1 MSMGE
6 QASRQHGGKNL
17 FRTAAAVSTAA
28 ILLGSSFY
36 AAQAGVIGGYG
47 GGGGGDTDG
56 DSTIKT
62 VAIIVGTGV
71 GVFLLANAIDDDDDD
86 EIESKSED
94 KAKSA
99 KSGKVD
105 QVRVL
110 PSQAI
115 LGAGDTATVQV
126 QARYVGSQTWQN
138 VTEKA
143 SINLVSGGLTQID
156 GSKNAFAVPYGSK
169 VLSGPATVEASFGG
183 KSVIAEFRVN

>member
-1 MSMGE
+1 MSMGD

-36 AAQAGVIGGYG
+36 AAQAGVFGGYG
-47 GGGGGDTDG
+47 PGGAGGDTDG
-56 DSTIKT
+56 DSTVKT
-62 VAIIVGTGV
+62 AAIVAGSAVGL
-71 GVFLLANAIDDDDDD
+71 FLLAGAIDRDDDKD
-86 EIESKSED
+86 EAKSDD

-99 KSGKVD
+99 KSGKVE

-110 PSQAI
+110 PSQTV

-126 QARYVGSQTWQN
+126 QARFSGSQNWQT
-138 VTEKA
+138 VTESA

-169 VLSGPATVEASFGG
+169 ALSGPATVEASFGG
-183 KSVIAEFRVN
+183 KSVTAEFRVN